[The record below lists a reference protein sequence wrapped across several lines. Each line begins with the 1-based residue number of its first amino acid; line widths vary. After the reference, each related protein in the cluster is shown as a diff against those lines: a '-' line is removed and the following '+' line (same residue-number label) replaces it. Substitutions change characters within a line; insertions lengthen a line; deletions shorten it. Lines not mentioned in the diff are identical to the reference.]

1 MNDELNAL
9 RREIDG
15 IDAEL
20 VTLLKRRM
28 AAAAEIAAL
37 KGANGLPVLDSERER
52 ALLARIR
59 KLAGEELSDGFGSIY
74 SAILAASRSYQN
86 ALLGRENHEHEY
98 NRGGKAMICGLLG
111 GKLGHSYSP
120 QIHAELGDYKYRL
133 FERAP
138 EELDAF
144 FADRSWTGVNVTIP
158 YKRAAMKYCDVISER
173 ALRIGCVNTVV
184 REDDGLVHGYN
195 TDYDGFLGLVNRA
208 GYIPRGKKALILGSG
223 GASRT
228 AAACAKRLG
237 AREVVVI
244 SRSGENNYTN
254 LGRHA
259 DTERIV
265 NTTPVGMYPNNGAA
279 AVDLTAFP
287 TCAGVL
293 DLIYN
298 PRRTALL
305 LQAEELGIPCSDG
318 LPMLV
323 AQAKAAEEH
332 FFDRLI
338 ADSENERILAQLRR
352 EMTNLV
358 LIGMPGSGKST
369 VGAALAALT
378 GREAIDIDARIAEK
392 ACCSIP
398 EIFAKGGEAAFRA
411 LEREATA
418 ACGAL
423 SGKLLL
429 TGGGVVK
436 TPENYAALHQNGRI
450 YQLLRPL
457 ELLPTD
463 GRPLSQGADL
473 AAMWAERAPLY
484 ERFRDAAI
492 DNSGTVEQT
501 AQAIW
506 RDFCENS
513 GH

>member
-1 MNDELNAL
+1 M
-9 RREIDG
+9 
-15 IDAEL
+15 
-20 VTLLKRRM
+20 
-28 AAAAEIAAL
+28 
-37 KGANGLPVLDSERER
+37 
-52 ALLARIR
+52 
-59 KLAGEELSDGFGSIY
+59 GEKVYG
-74 SAILAASRSYQN
+74 
-86 ALLGRENHEHEY
+86 LLGR
-98 NRGGKAMICGLLG
+98 
-111 GKLGHSYSP
+111 KLGHSWSAP
-120 QIHAELGDYKYRL
+120 IHAALGCADYRL
-133 FERAP
+133 IELEP
-138 EELDAF
+138 EELGTFLAREDI
-144 FADRSWTGVNVTIP
+144 GGLNVTIP
-158 YKRAAMKYCDVISER
+158 YKRDVMAYCDVFDPMAE
-173 ALRIGCVNTVV
+173 AIGSVNTLV
-184 REDDGLVHGYN
+184 RRADGKLYGYN
-195 TDYDGFLGLVNRA
+195 TDAAGFCFMAQRA
-208 GYIPRGKKALILGSG
+208 GIGFAGKKTLVLGSG

-259 DTERIV
+259 DAERIV

-287 TCAGVL
+287 ACAGVL

-323 AQAKAAEEH
+323 AQAKAAEER
-332 FFDRLI
+332 FFDRPI
-338 ADSENERILAQLRR
+338 ADRENERILVQLRR

-392 ACCSIP
+392 AGCSIP

-411 LEREATA
+411 LEREVAA

-463 GRPLSQGADL
+463 GRPLSQGEDL